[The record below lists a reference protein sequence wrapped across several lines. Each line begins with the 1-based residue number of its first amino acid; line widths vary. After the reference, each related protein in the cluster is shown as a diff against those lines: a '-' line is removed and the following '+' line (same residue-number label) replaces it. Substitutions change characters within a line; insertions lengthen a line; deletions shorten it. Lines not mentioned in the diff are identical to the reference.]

1 MNRLMGAPVVAHA
14 NRPTLRI
21 RGTSYPVL
29 LPTLRDPRLHLA
41 AVIVSLQVLGQVAFD
56 FNLSIAQILV
66 SLLTCAMLEVGI
78 AFRRQRVLMWP
89 ASALL
94 TGNGVAF
101 ILRVPGTEHGDW
113 WSMNGWWI
121 FAGTAA
127 VSLLSKYLIR
137 IRGRHIFNP
146 SNFGLVLCF
155 LLLGPER
162 ADPLDFWWGPMSP
175 WMALALAIIVGGGL
189 AILLRLHLLEI
200 AVGFW
205 LAFAAGIAVLAAT
218 GHEMTARWHLGP
230 ITGFEFWSV
239 LVFSP
244 EILVFLFFMITDPK
258 TIPEGRLARR
268 VYGVGIALLAVL
280 LIAPQTTEFAT
291 KVAVLGALF
300 LVCAAGGV
308 LALLR
313 SRALVPALP
322 SPSGV
327 VPGGRFGAGALAT
340 AGVVAFM
347 GLVVLAGIPARPSSA
362 SASVPRAAAGAL
374 PEVTVEESDRVA
386 SQLDRGMALQIAADL
401 VADLRVEANALL
413 QRDHEAATTGAAG
426 ARLAEV
432 WQRIESAGK
441 DVVVPEYR
449 LDRLRVALE
458 RGEFQQAPLVVAE
471 LEGTVELVR
480 YEGTPAAARSRTDP
494 ARIEQTLEL
503 TLQDGR
509 YLIVGQRGPTPAALV
524 APALETP
531 ATPTRGAGLS
541 GIRLED
547 VASDV
552 GLDFRHGAFRFE
564 TTADPI
570 AMMGGGLCWLDYDDD
585 GWLDLFVVNSYS
597 IAVDVA
603 AWKKQGGLPRS
614 ALFRNDEGRF
624 SDVSD
629 GSGADVELRGNG
641 CVAADLNGDGHTDL
655 YVTAAG
661 YDSLLWNQGD
671 GTFVEGARAAGISEY
686 GWHTG
691 AAVGDVNGDGRPD
704 LFVAGYAD
712 LNAPVPGG
720 GAFPTNFA
728 AVRDRLYLNL
738 GPNGHGRARFREVG
752 LQAGI
757 EKARVDH
764 GLGALFTDVDG
775 DDRIDLYVANDM
787 DPNRLY
793 RNVAWRGGAKADPA
807 RLGFRLVERGRAARV
822 ADRNA
827 GMGIAAADFS
837 GDGRPD
843 LLVTNSHRQLHGV
856 FRSAAPGAFTDARP
870 GFAPAFDTRFAGWG
884 VAWTDLDLDGTLDVV
899 LTNGAI
905 PVTDLAAD
913 AEPIQV
919 LASLAARGGPGR
931 MADVSSGVGLAKGPL
946 RNGRGLAAADF
957 DNDGDVDVAVS
968 SIGGELVLLENTG
981 SKSHWLQVALPSF
994 SPGAKVT
1001 VVLPSGRR
1009 LVREMQAGS
1018 SYLSSEDPRIHFGL
1032 GKAAT
1037 VRSLVVR
1044 YPDGRTTQLE
1054 KVPADRVVTVR
1065 PRVH

>member
-1 MNRLMGAPVVAHA
+1 
-14 NRPTLRI
+14 
-21 RGTSYPVL
+21 
-29 LPTLRDPRLHLA
+29 
-41 AVIVSLQVLGQVAFD
+41 
-56 FNLSIAQILV
+56 
-66 SLLTCAMLEVGI
+66 
-78 AFRRQRVLMWP
+78 
-89 ASALL
+89 
-94 TGNGVAF
+94 
-101 ILRVPGTEHGDW
+101 
-113 WSMNGWWI
+113 
-121 FAGTAA
+121 
-127 VSLLSKYLIR
+127 
-137 IRGRHIFNP
+137 
-146 SNFGLVLCF
+146 
-155 LLLGPER
+155 
-162 ADPLDFWWGPMSP
+162 
-175 WMALALAIIVGGGL
+175 MALALAIIVGGGL

-205 LAFAAGIAVLAAT
+205 LAFAGGIAVLAAA

-230 ITGFEFWSV
+230 ITGWEFWSV

-258 TIPEGRLARR
+258 TIPEGRLGRR
-268 VYGVGIALLAVL
+268 AYGVGIGLLAVL

-291 KVAVLGALF
+291 KVAVLSALF
-300 LVCAAGGV
+300 IVCAAGGL

-313 SRALVPALP
+313 ARALVPALP
-322 SPSGV
+322 APAGV

-362 SASVPRAAAGAL
+362 SASVPRATQGAL
-374 PEVTVEESDRVA
+374 PEVTVAESDRVA
-386 SQLDRGMALQIAADL
+386 SELDRGTALQIAADL
-401 VADLRVEANALL
+401 VADLRIETNALVR
-413 QRDHEAATTGAAG
+413 RDHDAATTGAAG
-426 ARLAEV
+426 ARLADV
-432 WQRIESAGK
+432 WQRIESAGAEL
-441 DVVVPEYR
+441 VVPEYR

-480 YEGTPAAARSRTDP
+480 YTGSPAAARSRTDP

-509 YLIVGQRGPTPAALV
+509 YLIVGQRGPTPAAL
-524 APALETP
+524 AASALGTP
-531 ATPTRGAGLS
+531 SGPMRGAGLS
-541 GIRLED
+541 GIQLED

-564 TTADPI
+564 TSADPI

-603 AWKKQGGLPRS
+603 AWKKRGGLPRS
-614 ALFRNDEGRF
+614 ALFRNDHGRF
-624 SDVSD
+624 ADVSD
-629 GSGADVELRGNG
+629 GSGADVDLRGNG
-641 CVAADLNGDGHTDL
+641 CVASDLNGDGHTDL

-661 YDSLLWNQGD
+661 YDALLWNQGD

-691 AAVGDVNGDGRPD
+691 ATVGDVNGDGRPD

-720 GAFPTNFA
+720 GAFPTNYA
-728 AVRDRLYLNL
+728 AVRDRLYLNV
-738 GPNGHGRARFREVG
+738 GPDRSGRARFREIG

-775 DDRIDLYVANDM
+775 DGRVDLYVANDM

-793 RNVAWRGGAKADPA
+793 RNVAVPGGAQADPA
-807 RLGFRLVERGRAARV
+807 RLGFRLVERGRAAGV

-856 FRSAAPGAFTDARP
+856 FRSGAQGAFTDARP

-913 AEPIQV
+913 AEPIKV
-919 LASLAARGGPGR
+919 LARDAGRGARGPV
-931 MADVSSGVGLAKGPL
+931 ADVSSGVGLGEGPL
-946 RNGRGLAAADF
+946 RNGRGLAAADY
-957 DNDGDVDVAVS
+957 DNDGDVDVAVGS
-968 SIGGELVLLENTG
+968 VGDELVLLENAG
-981 SKSHWLQVALPSF
+981 AKGHWLEVQLRSF
-994 SPGAKVT
+994 SPGATVT

-1009 LVREMQAGS
+1009 LVREVQAGT
-1018 SYLSSEDPRIHFGL
+1018 SYLSSEDPRVHFGL
-1032 GKAAT
+1032 GRAAT

-1044 YPDGRTTQLE
+1044 YPDGHTVRRSN
-1054 KVPADRVVTVR
+1054 VPVNRIVTVSR
-1065 PRVH
+1065 SRIH